1 MEESHLNLGVQEL
14 ISSYMLQDGLDLVV
28 DFDKS
33 RGAYLYDTKRDDYF
47 LDFLAFYATAPVG
60 YNHPRL
66 VNPETLTELGR
77 AAVHKPSNSDIWSRE
92 MAAFVDTFARIAKPD
107 FMKYLFFVEGGA
119 PAVENALKTAFD
131 WKTRKNIARGLKQT
145 RGHRVIHFREAFHGR
160 SGYTLS
166 LTNTSDK
173 RKTDYFP
180 KFDWPRIL
188 NPKCSFPLEGEHLA
202 KVIQAEA
209 EALGQIRSVL
219 EQSPEE
225 VACLILEP
233 IQGEGGDNH
242 FRVEFHRA
250 LREICDEHDLL
261 LIYDEVQTGMGA
273 TGRMWASEHYVR
285 PDILVFGKKS
295 QVCGIMVSDRIDDIE
310 NHVFRQSGRLN
321 STWGGNL
328 IDMVRCRI
336 YLELYQGEDLL
347 SQARSLGTLL
357 LEGLQELE
365 AEFPSIFSNPRG
377 IGPLC
382 AIDLPDTGA
391 RDSFRQ
397 KLFDKKLII
406 LPSGERSLRFRPFLD
421 MPLEDATK
429 GIEIFRQ
436 VAGRGSR

>member
-1 MEESHLNLGVQEL
+1 M
-14 ISSYMLQDGLDLVV
+14 
-28 DFDKS
+28 
-33 RGAYLYDTKRDDYF
+33 
-47 LDFLAFYATAPVG
+47 
-60 YNHPRL
+60 
-66 VNPETLTELGR
+66 
-77 AAVHKPSNSDIWSRE
+77 
-92 MAAFVDTFARIAKPD
+92 
-107 FMKYLFFVEGGA
+107 
-119 PAVENALKTAFD
+119 ENALKTAFD

-421 MPLEDATK
+421 MPLEDAAK

>member
-1 MEESHLNLGVQEL
+1 MEESHLNLDVQKL
-14 ISSYMLQDGLDLVV
+14 ISSHMLQDGLDLVV

-33 RGAYLYDTKRDDYF
+33 RGAYLYDRKRGEYF

-66 VNPETLTELGR
+66 ANPETLAELGR
-77 AAVHKPSNSDIWSRE
+77 AAVHKPSNSDIWSQE
-92 MAAFVDTFARIAKPD
+92 MAAFVAAFADTAKPD
-107 FMKYLFFVEGGA
+107 FMKYLFFVEGGGL
-119 PAVENALKTAFD
+119 AVENALKTAFD
-131 WKTRKNIARGLKQT
+131 WKTRKNLTRGLEPTGGQQ
-145 RGHRVIHFREAFHGR
+145 VIHFQEAFHGR

-166 LTNTSDK
+166 LTNTFDR

-188 NPKCSFPLEGEHLA
+188 NPKCHFPMEGESLA
-202 KVIQAEA
+202 QVIQAEG

-219 EQSPEE
+219 EKSPE

-250 LREICDEHDLL
+250 LRKICDQHDLL

-273 TGRMWASEHYVR
+273 SGRMWAFEHYVR

-295 QVCGIMVSDRIDDIE
+295 QVCGIMVSGRIDEVED
-310 NHVFRQSGRLN
+310 HVFRQSGRLN

-328 IDMVRCRI
+328 IDMVRCRM
-336 YLELYQGEDLL
+336 YLELYQSEDLL
-347 SQARSLGTLL
+347 SQARGLGALL
-357 LEGLQELE
+357 LEGLQELA
-365 AEFPSIFSNPRG
+365 AEFPSVFSNPRG

-382 AIDLPDTGA
+382 AIDLPDTSA
-391 RDSFRQ
+391 RDSFRE
-397 KLFDKKLII
+397 KLFDRKLII

-421 MPLEDATK
+421 MSLDDAAK
-429 GIEIFRQ
+429 GMEIFRQ
-436 VAGRGSR
+436 VAAHC

>member
-1 MEESHLNLGVQEL
+1 MEESHLNCGVQEL
-14 ISSYMLQDGLDLVV
+14 ISAYLLQDSLDLVA

-33 RGAYLYDTKRDDYF
+33 RGAYLYDAKRGEYF
-47 LDFLAFYATAPVG
+47 LDFLAFYSTAPVG

-66 VNPETLTELGR
+66 VNRKTLTELGR
-77 AAVHKPSNSDIWSRE
+77 AAVHKPSNSDIWSKE
-92 MAAFVDTFARIAKPD
+92 MAAFVESFAGIAKPD

-119 PAVENALKTAFD
+119 LAVENALKTAFD
-131 WKTRKNIARGLKQT
+131 WKTRKNLAEGLSKME
-145 RGHRVIHFREAFHGR
+145 GHRVIHFQEAFHGR

-166 LTNTSDK
+166 LTNTSDG

-188 NPKCSFPLEGEHLA
+188 NPKCHFPLEGQRLA
-202 KVIQAEA
+202 QVIQAEE
-209 EALGQIRSVL
+209 EALRQIRSVL
-219 EQSPEE
+219 EESPEE

-273 TGRMWASEHYVR
+273 TGLMWAAEHYVR

-295 QVCGIMVSDRIDDIE
+295 QVCGIMVSDRIDDVE
-310 NHVFRQSGRLN
+310 NHVFRLSGRLN

-336 YLELYQGEDLL
+336 YLELYQSEDLL
-347 SQARSLGTLL
+347 SHARSIGSLL
-357 LEGLQELE
+357 LKSLQDLAE
-365 AEFPSIFSNPRG
+365 EFPSVFSNPRG
-377 IGPLC
+377 MGPFC
-382 AIDLPDTGA
+382 AIDLLSSPA

-397 KLFDKKLII
+397 KLFDKKLLI

-421 MPLEDATK
+421 MPLEDAAK
-429 GIEIFRQ
+429 GIEIVRQ
-436 VAGRGSR
+436 VAADR

>member
-1 MEESHLNLGVQEL
+1 MEESHHLSSGVQEL

-33 RGAYLYDTKRDDYF
+33 RGAYLFDTKRSDYF
-47 LDFLAFYATAPVG
+47 LDFLAFYSTAPVG
-60 YNHPRL
+60 YNHHRL
-66 VNPETLTELGR
+66 ANPETVTELGR
-77 AAVHKPSNSDIWSRE
+77 ATIHKPSNSDIWSKE
-92 MAAFVDTFARIAKPD
+92 MAAFVEAFADIAKPD

-119 PAVENALKTAFD
+119 LAVENALKTAFD
-131 WKTRKNIARGLKQT
+131 WKTRKNLAEGLTKT
-145 RGHRVIHFREAFHGR
+145 KGHRVIHFQEAFHGR

-166 LTNTSDK
+166 LTNTFDA

-188 NPKCSFPLEGEHLA
+188 NPKCHFPLEGQRLA
-202 KVIQAEA
+202 QVIQAEE

-219 EQSPEE
+219 EKSQGE

-261 LIYDEVQTGMGA
+261 LVYDEVQTGMGA
-273 TGRMWASEHYVR
+273 TGLMWASEHYVR

-295 QVCGIMVSDRIDDIE
+295 QVCGIMVSDRIDDVE
-310 NHVFRQSGRLN
+310 DHVFRQSGRLN

-336 YLELYQGEDLL
+336 YLELYQSEDLL
-347 SQARSLGTLL
+347 SQSRSIGTLL
-357 LEGLQELE
+357 LQGLHDLAE
-365 AEFPSIFSNPRG
+365 EFPSVFSNPRG
-377 IGPLC
+377 MGPFC
-382 AIDLPDTGA
+382 AIDLPNSGA

-397 KLFDKKLII
+397 KLFNRKLLI

-421 MPLEDATK
+421 MPLEDAAK
-429 GIEIFRQ
+429 GVEILRQ
-436 VAGRGSR
+436 VSAAI